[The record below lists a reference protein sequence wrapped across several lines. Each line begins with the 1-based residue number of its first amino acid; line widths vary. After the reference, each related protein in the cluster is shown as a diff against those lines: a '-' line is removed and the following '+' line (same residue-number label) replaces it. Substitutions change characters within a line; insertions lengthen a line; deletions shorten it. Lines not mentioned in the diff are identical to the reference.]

1 MFTTMTPF
9 AHLCFNILSCFLCST
24 ATNEGY
30 YLIKL
35 VPLVLR
41 LLLLLP
47 KFPRLWQVL
56 HNSPPRKEA
65 SSLLLTLSL
74 IRRAKHQPLHLLQ
87 NNLFSPSERKKNY
100 RLLSNFF
107 IQSVRHVTSLA
118 IVLPSVSNAL
128 TPPLPPELRTV
139 QQALSALQVTT
150 VDANQWLPDSAA
162 SSHMAHNL
170 AVFDEYTLYKSN
182 DIVVVGNGK
191 TLAIDHIGIVT
202 LHISSE
208 PVLLRDALHVA
219 PRKISF
225 MLVSSLQTI
234 TAILFLTLRVLL

>member
-1 MFTTMTPF
+1 MINDLRPKYQMFTTMTPF

-74 IRRAKHQPLHLLQ
+74 IRRSKHQPLHLLQ

-118 IVLPSVSNAL
+118 ILLRSVSNAL
-128 TPPLPPELRTV
+128 TPPLFHR
-139 QQALSALQVTT
+139 
-150 VDANQWLPDSAA
+150 N
-162 SSHMAHNL
+162 
-170 AVFDEYTLYKSN
+170 
-182 DIVVVGNGK
+182 
-191 TLAIDHIGIVT
+191 
-202 LHISSE
+202 SE
-208 PVLLRDALHVA
+208 QFNRH
-219 PRKISF
+219 
-225 MLVSSLQTI
+225 
-234 TAILFLTLRVLL
+234 